1 MITTA
6 AVLNSM
12 IPVSRFNK
20 GEAGRI
26 FDALSHDKTKIVI
39 KNNVP
44 IAILLSPAEYTRL
57 IEVNED
63 SILLAEAAIRIGH
76 SDKKDFISEADFIKS
91 IGLTEADINNG
102 DDVEIE

>member
-6 AVLNSM
+6 TLLNSM

-26 FDALSHDKTKIVI
+26 FDALSRDKTKIVI

-44 IAILLSPAEYTRL
+44 IAILLSPEEYTRL

-63 SILLAEAAIRIGH
+63 SVLLAEAAMRIGH
-76 SDKKDFISEADFIKS
+76 SDKTDFIPEADFIKA
-91 IGLTEADINNG
+91 IGLTEADIINSG
-102 DDVEIE
+102 DIEIE

>member
-1 MITTA
+1 MITIAT
-6 AVLNSM
+6 VLNSM

-26 FDALSHDKTKIVI
+26 FDALSHDKTRIVI

-44 IAILLSPAEYTRL
+44 VAILLSPAEYTRL

-63 SILLAEAAIRIGH
+63 SILLAEAAMRIGA
-76 SDKKDFISEADFIKS
+76 SDKKDFIPEADFMQS
-91 IGLTEADINNG
+91 IGLSEADINNS
-102 DDVEIE
+102 DDIEIE